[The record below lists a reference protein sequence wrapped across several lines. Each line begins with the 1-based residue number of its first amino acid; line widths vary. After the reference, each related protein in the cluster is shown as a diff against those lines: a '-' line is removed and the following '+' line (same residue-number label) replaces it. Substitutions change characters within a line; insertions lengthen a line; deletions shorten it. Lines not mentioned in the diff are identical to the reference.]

1 MRLLR
6 DDRDKFYLYTKVDGG
21 YIKWYGGLGTKG
33 QAFKI
38 TDTSETAKAFR
49 FMGNVDP
56 VLKYLKDN
64 TDYDWQITTHREV
77 NVHHPIEYC
86 VDKSGRTWLPIERE
100 FIKSEYHPLIEEQLP
115 ITSAWFSKARREQL
129 IDTIENIIRCRDC
142 NGWMYSKKKGSK
154 QKKTCGPCLA
164 IRREKRRRG
173 R

>member
-21 YIKWYGGLGTKG
+21 YIKWYGGLGAKG

-38 TDTSETAKAFR
+38 TDTSEIAKTFK
-49 FMGNVDP
+49 FMGHVEP
-56 VLKYLKDN
+56 VLKYLKEH
-64 TDYDWQITTHREV
+64 TDYDWQITTQREV
-77 NVHHPIEYC
+77 NFQHPIEYC
-86 VDKSGRTWLPIERE
+86 VNKSGRTWLPIERE

-142 NGWMYSKKKGSK
+142 NGWMYPNK
-154 QKKTCGPCLA
+154 QNKKTCEPCLA
-164 IRREKRRRG
+164 IRRKERRRG